1 MKVRAFNTGHAEF
14 WKAAK
19 DAIEN
24 IEGAGNRLHTG
35 AYSLI
40 LVATDGYPVNGEED
54 YVNCELSINSMGKND
69 PDSKKLT
76 EILALTF
83 CRNGRL
89 KFFGLNTFMRYV
101 ENVDLDTLRDIQKRI
116 ENRLNM
122 EASV

>member
-1 MKVRAFNTGHAEF
+1 MKVRAFSTEHATF

-24 IEGAGNRLHTG
+24 IEVIGRSLHTG

-69 PDSKKLT
+69 PNREKLA

-83 CRNGRL
+83 CRGGSL
-89 KFFGLNTFMRYV
+89 KFFGLNTFMRYID
-101 ENVDLDTLRDIQKRI
+101 NVDLDTLRDIQKRI

-122 EASV
+122 EAAV